1 MKLLMRWTWS
11 VTGTE
16 NDGSDE
22 TSDSAVF
29 EVSTCGVAG
38 AGVSG
43 GTGAV
48 SLHGQL

>member
-1 MKLLMRWTWS
+1 MKLLMRWTRS

-22 TSDSAVF
+22 TSDSAIF
-29 EVSTCGVAG
+29 EVSTCGVAS
-38 AGVSG
+38 AGVIG
-43 GTGAV
+43 GTGAA